1 MAMPVAT
8 RNYESP
14 RCWMTHRFVNELKSE
29 ARITRI
35 SDKEIDVTITYLK
48 AFEVLSRALLFLHE
62 GMSRGELELL
72 L

>member
-1 MAMPVAT
+1 
-8 RNYESP
+8 
-14 RCWMTHRFVNELKSE
+14 MTHRFVNELKSE
-29 ARITRI
+29 AQITRI

-62 GMSRGELELL
+62 GMSRGQLELL